1 MRAQSLVHSPMAN
14 SFSYHNGWL
23 HCEEVN
29 IKSIAKQVGTP
40 FYLYS
45 TRKISSQFAIIKQ
58 LIGSMDARIYYAM
71 KANSNLAVLRH
82 LHNLGAGFDVV
93 SGGEFQKA
101 IKVGSKGSSII
112 FSGVG
117 KTKDELE
124 LTLKGNIK
132 QFNIES
138 FPELLA
144 LNEVAGQ
151 VGIRAPVSIRVN
163 PDVDAN
169 THEKISTGRAGDKF
183 GIPILRAAEFFQLA
197 NQLEWVEPKG
207 IDIHIGSQITSVDPF
222 KKAFNSVA
230 KLVMELRQGGH
241 VIDFLDIG
249 GGLGIPYNH
258 ECDTPFAIEEYF
270 QLIRDII
277 NPLDCE
283 IELEPGRFIV
293 AEAGVLVSEVIY
305 EKSAERNILII
316 DAAMNDLIRPTLYS
330 AYHPI
335 VAIKKSSTDQPL
347 RIYDVVGPVCE
358 TGDTFTRGRE
368 LPSFNNGDLLA
379 FLNAGAYGAVMASE
393 YNTRPLVPEVLVGG
407 SHWQVVRERPSF
419 QAMIEREKI
428 PDWL

>member
-1 MRAQSLVHSPMAN
+1 
-14 SFSYHNGWL
+14 
-23 HCEEVN
+23 
-29 IKSIAKQVGTP
+29 
-40 FYLYS
+40 
-45 TRKISSQFAIIKQ
+45 
-58 LIGSMDARIYYAM
+58 MDARIYYAM

-101 IKVGSKGSSII
+101 IKVGSNGSSII

-270 QLIRDII
+270 KLIRDII